1 MNAPL
6 QSAGLL
12 VIRVVLGVVFLA
24 HGTEKLGDLQGT
36 EQFFASLDIPAP
48 ALMAP
53 LATFTEV
60 IGGGLLIVGLLTPL
74 VGVAL
79 AINMLVAGITVHAGS
94 GFFVADGGYEL
105 VLVLGAAALGIAAA
119 GPGRLS
125 LDAQLRLGERVS
137 GHHAAPTA

>member
-36 EQFFASLDIPAP
+36 EQFVASLDIPAP

-53 LATFTEV
+53 RATFTEV

-79 AINMLVAGITVHAGS
+79 AIKCSSPGS
-94 GFFVADGGYEL
+94 PCTPA
-105 VLVLGAAALGIAAA
+105 
-119 GPGRLS
+119 PGS
-125 LDAQLRLGERVS
+125 S
-137 GHHAAPTA
+137 SPTAATSSCWCSAPRPSASPRPVRAA